1 MYESQVNRVSKLIHD
16 LHEKVE
22 KLEENNSL
30 LKEACKRVKKDNIDL
45 RRNQDQDSLNR
56 ELSSAKIGNVL
67 HERTIEDLKMEN
79 ASYKKQN
86 VELKS
91 KLKEAEEFNVGNI
104 NTDTYHRVTTID
116 ENMKRLAYL
125 EKLFSENRYVFS
137 DIPNTPENMKMVKL
151 MKIWKQ

>member
-1 MYESQVNRVSKLIHD
+1 MKVSKLIHD

-22 KLEENNSL
+22 KLEEDNSL

-79 ASYKKQN
+79 ASYKKQTIC
-86 VELKS
+86 V
-91 KLKEAEEFNVGNI
+91 FNYQSCFVILYRKALFPYVVVNSYSI
-104 NTDTYHRVTTID
+104 CVRHLCSFLCLF
-116 ENMKRLAYL
+116 RLLLSAIRITV
-125 EKLFSENRYVFS
+125 KPFLFPFV
-137 DIPNTPENMKMVKL
+137 L
-151 MKIWKQ
+151 